1 LSNIAE
7 TKQDKVTDKVTKE
20 FEELLKKSFEDNQ
33 INEGK
38 VIKGTIVSIESDIVL
53 VDVGLKTEG
62 RISLDEF
69 SSIDGNHNLEVGS
82 EVDVYLERIENAL
95 GDAVLSRDR
104 AKKEEN
110 WIQLVEDQKN
120 NVIVEG
126 IINGKVRGG
135 FTVDINGTQAFLPGS
150 QVDVRPVKDIR
161 PFMNSPQSFHI
172 LKMDK
177 KRGNIVV
184 SRKSVLSDHHSVDK
198 SEIIEKFSE
207 GQEVDGIVKNITD
220 YGAFVDLGGV
230 DGLLH
235 VTDISWKRINK
246 PSEVINIGDKVN
258 VKIIKISKEDMRISL
273 GMKQLMDDPW
283 VDAESKYIVGNKYKG
298 VVTNMADYG
307 AFVEVEG
314 GLEGLVHVSE
324 MSWVSKIQK
333 PNEYVS
339 IGDEVEIMVLE
350 VDVGKKRLSLGIK
363 QCVDNPWENFAQDN
377 PVGTVLK
384 GKIQN
389 ITDFGIFVQV
399 EEGLDGLVHLSD
411 IDWKVPGEIAIQ
423 DYTAGQEI
431 EAQILDFEV
440 EKERISLGIK
450 QLVGDPI
457 GNIDIKKGSVV
468 TCTVINTLKGGID
481 VEIGEGFPAFI
492 KRNDLSMDK
501 SEQDPNRFEIGQKVD
516 AKVINFDKKSR
527 KVSLSIR
534 ALQISDEKE
543 AIEQYGSKDS
553 GASLGD
559 ILGEAFDKNVVSSE
573 TEKESKKDNEDD

>member
-1 LSNIAE
+1 MSNITE
-7 TKQDKVTDKVTKE
+7 TQQNKAAQDSATNE
-20 FEELLKKSFEDNQ
+20 FAKLLEESFEINQ

-38 VIKGTIVSIESDIVL
+38 IVKGTVVSIESDLVI

-62 RISLDEF
+62 RISLSEF
-69 SSIDGNHNLEVGS
+69 SSHDGSSDLEIGDQ
-82 EVDVYLERIENAL
+82 VDVYLERIENAL
-95 GDAVLSRDR
+95 GDAVLSRDK
-104 AKKEEN
+104 AKREEN
-110 WIQLVEDQKN
+110 WIKLEDDQKN

-150 QVDVRPVKDIR
+150 QVDVRPIKDIR
-161 PFMNSPQSFHI
+161 PFMNKPQSFHI

-184 SRKSVLSDHHSVDK
+184 SRKSVLSDNNSLDK
-198 SEIIEKFSE
+198 SEILNKLDE
-207 GQEVDGIVKNITD
+207 GQEIEGIVKNITD

-246 PSEVINIGDKVN
+246 PSEAIDIGEKVK
-258 VKIIKISKEDMRISL
+258 VKIIKISKEDMKISL
-273 GMKQLMDDPW
+273 GMKQLLEDPW
-283 VDAESKYIVGNKYKG
+283 VDSEKKYIVGDKYKG
-298 VVTNMADYG
+298 IVTNMADYG
-307 AFVEVEG
+307 AFVEVDG

-333 PNEYVS
+333 PESYVS
-339 IGDEVEIMVLE
+339 IGDELEVMVLE
-350 VDVGKKRLSLGIK
+350 IDKKRLSLGIK
-363 QCVDNPWENFAQDN
+363 QCVDNPWENFAQNN
-377 PVGTVLK
+377 PIGNKIK
-384 GKIQN
+384 GSIQN

-411 IDWKVPGEIAIQ
+411 IDWKIPGDIAIK
-423 DYTAGQEI
+423 DYNVGQEI
-431 EAQILDFEV
+431 EAQILDFEID
-440 EKERISLGIK
+440 KERISLGIK
-450 QLVGDPI
+450 QLVDDPI
-457 GNIDIKKGSVV
+457 GDVDLKKGSIL
-468 TCTVINTLKGGID
+468 TCTVINTDKGGID

-501 SEQDPNRFEIGQKVD
+501 SEQDPSRFEIGQKVD
-516 AKVINFDKKSR
+516 AKIMSFDKKSR
-527 KVSLSIR
+527 RVTLSIK

-543 AIEQYGSKDS
+543 AIKQYGSKDS

-559 ILGEAFDKNVVSSE
+559 ILGEAFDKNSE
-573 TEKESKKDNEDD
+573 TQDDDINEENKE

>member
-1 LSNIAE
+1 MSNITE
-7 TKQDKVTDKVTKE
+7 IQQDNLAQDSATKE
-20 FEELLKKSFEDNQ
+20 FAKLLEESFKINQ

-38 VIKGTIVSIESDIVL
+38 IVKGTVVSIESDLVI

-62 RISLDEF
+62 RISLSEF
-69 SSIDGNHNLEVGS
+69 SSHDGSHSLEIGDQ
-82 EVDVYLERIENAL
+82 VDVYLERIENAL
-95 GDAVLSRDR
+95 GDAVLSRDK
-104 AKKEEN
+104 AKREEN
-110 WIQLVEDQKN
+110 WIKLEEDQKN

-135 FTVDINGTQAFLPGS
+135 FTVDIDGTQAFLPGS

-161 PFMNSPQSFHI
+161 PFMNAPQSFHI

-184 SRKSVLSDHHSVDK
+184 SRKSVLSENSSIDK
-198 SEIIEKFSE
+198 SEVLNNLNE
-207 GQEVDGIVKNITD
+207 GQEIEGIVKNITD

-246 PSEVINIGDKVN
+246 PSEAINIGDKIKVKIL
-258 VKIIKISKEDMRISL
+258 KIIKEDMKISL
-273 GMKQLMDDPW
+273 GMKQLLDDPW
-283 VDAESKYIVGNKYKG
+283 LDSESKYIVGNKYKG
-298 VVTNMADYG
+298 IVTNMADYG
-307 AFVEVEG
+307 AFVEVDG

-333 PNEYVS
+333 PENYVA
-339 IGDEVEIMVLE
+339 IGDELEVMVLE
-350 VDVGKKRLSLGIK
+350 IDTNKKRLSLGIK
-363 QCVDNPWENFAQDN
+363 QCVDNPWENFAQKN
-377 PVGTVLK
+377 PIGTVLK
-384 GKIQN
+384 GNIQN

-411 IDWKVPGEIAIQ
+411 IDWKVPGDLAIKE
-423 DYTAGQEI
+423 YSVGQEI
-431 EAQILDFEV
+431 EAQILDFEID
-440 EKERISLGIK
+440 KERISLGIK
-450 QLVGDPI
+450 QLADDPI
-457 GNIDIKKGSVV
+457 GNVDLKKGSVI
-468 TCTVINTLKGGID
+468 TCAVINTDKGGIN

-501 SEQDPNRFEIGQKVD
+501 SEQDPSRFEVGQKVD
-516 AKVINFDKKSR
+516 AKIMSFDKKSR
-527 KVSLSIR
+527 RVTLSIK

-543 AIEQYGSKDS
+543 AIKQYGSKDS

-559 ILGEAFDKNVVSSE
+559 ILGEAFDKNSE
-573 TEKESKKDNEDD
+573 TQEDVTEDNKE

>member
-1 LSNIAE
+1 MSNLTE
-7 TKQDKVTDKVTKE
+7 TQQDNATKE
-20 FEELLKKSFEDNQ
+20 FAKLLEESFEVSQ

-38 VIKGTIVSIESDIVL
+38 IVKGTVVSIESDIVII
-53 VDVGLKTEG
+53 DVGLKTEG
-62 RISLDEF
+62 RIAINEF
-69 SSIDGNHNLEVGS
+69 VSHDGSHNLEVGS

-95 GDAVLSRDR
+95 GDAVLSRDK
-104 AKKEEN
+104 AKREEN
-110 WIQLVEDQKN
+110 WVKLEENQKN

-126 IINGKVRGG
+126 LINGKVRGG

-150 QVDVRPVKDIR
+150 QVDLRPIKDIR
-161 PFMNSPQSFHI
+161 PLMNRLQSFHI

-184 SRKSVLSDHHSVDK
+184 SRKSVLSNNNSLDK
-198 SEIIEKFSE
+198 SEILKNLNE
-207 GQEVDGIVKNITD
+207 GQDVEGIVKNITD

-246 PSEVINIGDKVN
+246 PSEAINIGDKVK
-258 VKIIKISKEDMRISL
+258 VKILKISKDDMKISL

-283 VDAESKYIVGNKYKG
+283 VDSEAKYIIGNKYKG

-333 PNEYVS
+333 PDQYVS
-339 IGDEVEIMVLE
+339 IGDEVEVMVLE
-350 VDVGKKRLSLGIK
+350 IDVEKKRLSLGIK
-363 QCVDNPWENFAQDN
+363 QCVDNPWENFAQKN

-411 IDWKVPGEIAIQ
+411 IDWKVPGEVAIKEYLV
-423 DYTAGQEI
+423 DQEI
-431 EAQILDFEV
+431 EAQILDFEI

-450 QLVGDPI
+450 QLVDDPI
-457 GNIDIKKGSVV
+457 GDVDLKKGSIV
-468 TCTVINTLKGGID
+468 TCSVVNVGKGGID
-481 VEIGEGFPAFI
+481 VEIGQGFPAFI
-492 KRNDLSMDK
+492 KRNELSMDK
-501 SEQDPNRFEIGQKVD
+501 SEQDPNRFEVGQKVD
-516 AKVINFDKKSR
+516 AKIINFDKKTR
-527 KVSLSIR
+527 RVVLSIKS
-534 ALQISDEKE
+534 LQISDEKE
-543 AIEQYGSKDS
+543 AIKQYGSKDS

-573 TEKESKKDNEDD
+573 EETKEEDK

>member
-1 LSNIAE
+1 MSNLTE
-7 TKQDKVTDKVTKE
+7 TQQDNATKE
-20 FEELLKKSFEDNQ
+20 FAKLLEESFEVSQ

-38 VIKGTIVSIESDIVL
+38 IVKGTVVSIESDIVII
-53 VDVGLKTEG
+53 DVGLKTEG
-62 RISLDEF
+62 RISINEF
-69 SSIDGNHNLEVGS
+69 VSHDGSHNLEIGA

-95 GDAVLSRDR
+95 GDAVLSRDK
-104 AKKEEN
+104 AKREEN
-110 WIQLVEDQKN
+110 WVKLEENQKN

-126 IINGKVRGG
+126 LINGKVRGG

-150 QVDVRPVKDIR
+150 QVDLRPIKDIR
-161 PFMNSPQSFHI
+161 PLMNRLQSFHI

-184 SRKSVLSDHHSVDK
+184 SRKSVLSDNNSLDK
-198 SEIIEKFSE
+198 SEILKNLNE
-207 GQEVDGIVKNITD
+207 GQDVEGIVKNITD

-246 PSEVINIGDKVN
+246 PSEAINIGDKVK
-258 VKIIKISKEDMRISL
+258 VKILKISKDDMKISL

-283 VDAESKYIVGNKYKG
+283 VDSEAKYIIGNKYKG

-333 PNEYVS
+333 PDQYVS
-339 IGDEVEIMVLE
+339 IGDEVEVMVLE
-350 VDVGKKRLSLGIK
+350 IDVEKKRLSLGIK
-363 QCVDNPWENFAQDN
+363 QCVDNPWENFAQKN

-411 IDWKVPGEIAIQ
+411 IDWKVSGEVAIKEYLV
-423 DYTAGQEI
+423 DQEI
-431 EAQILDFEV
+431 EAQILDFEID
-440 EKERISLGIK
+440 KERISLGIK
-450 QLVGDPI
+450 QLVDDPI
-457 GNIDIKKGSVV
+457 GDVDLKKGSIV
-468 TCTVINTLKGGID
+468 TCSVVNVGKGGID
-481 VEIGEGFPAFI
+481 VEIGQGFPAFI
-492 KRNDLSMDK
+492 KRNELSMDK
-501 SEQDPNRFEIGQKVD
+501 SEQDPNRFEVGQKVD
-516 AKVINFDKKSR
+516 AKIINFDKKTR
-527 KVSLSIR
+527 RVVLSIKS
-534 ALQISDEKE
+534 LQISDEKE
-543 AIEQYGSKDS
+543 AIKQYGSKDS
-553 GASLGD
+553 GESLGD

-573 TEKESKKDNEDD
+573 EETKEEDK

>member
-1 LSNIAE
+1 LSNITE
-7 TKQDKVTDKVTKE
+7 IQQDNLAQDSATKE
-20 FEELLKKSFEDNQ
+20 FAKLLEESFKINQ

-38 VIKGTIVSIESDIVL
+38 IVKGTVVSIESDLVI

-62 RISLDEF
+62 RISLSEF
-69 SSIDGNHNLEVGS
+69 SSHDGSHSLEIGDQ
-82 EVDVYLERIENAL
+82 VDVYLERIENAL
-95 GDAVLSRDR
+95 GDAVLSRDK
-104 AKKEEN
+104 AKREEN
-110 WIQLVEDQKN
+110 WIKLEEDQKN

-135 FTVDINGTQAFLPGS
+135 FTVDIDGTQAFLPGS

-161 PFMNSPQSFHI
+161 PFMNAPQSFHI

-184 SRKSVLSDHHSVDK
+184 SRKSVLSENSSIDK
-198 SEIIEKFSE
+198 SEVLNNLNE
-207 GQEVDGIVKNITD
+207 GQEIEGIVKNITD

-246 PSEVINIGDKVN
+246 PSEAINIGDKIKVKIL
-258 VKIIKISKEDMRISL
+258 KIIKEDMKISL
-273 GMKQLMDDPW
+273 GMKQLLDDPW
-283 VDAESKYIVGNKYKG
+283 LDSESKYIVGNKYKG
-298 VVTNMADYG
+298 IVTNMADYG
-307 AFVEVEG
+307 AFVEVDG

-333 PNEYVS
+333 PENYVA
-339 IGDEVEIMVLE
+339 IGDELEVMVLE
-350 VDVGKKRLSLGIK
+350 IDTNKKRLSLGIK
-363 QCVDNPWENFAQDN
+363 QCVDNPWENFAQKN
-377 PVGTVLK
+377 PIGTVLK
-384 GKIQN
+384 GNIQN

-411 IDWKVPGEIAIQ
+411 IDWKVPGDLAIKE
-423 DYTAGQEI
+423 YSVGQEI
-431 EAQILDFEV
+431 EAQILDFEID
-440 EKERISLGIK
+440 KERISLGIK
-450 QLVGDPI
+450 QLADDPI
-457 GNIDIKKGSVV
+457 GNVDLKKGSVI
-468 TCTVINTLKGGID
+468 TCAVINTDKGGIN

-501 SEQDPNRFEIGQKVD
+501 SEQDPSRFEVGQKVD
-516 AKVINFDKKSR
+516 AKIINYDKKSR
-527 KVSLSIR
+527 RVTLSIK

-543 AIEQYGSKDS
+543 AIKQYGSKDS

-559 ILGEAFDKNVVSSE
+559 ILGEAFDKNSE
-573 TEKESKKDNEDD
+573 TQDDEITEDNKE

>member
-1 LSNIAE
+1 MSNLTE
-7 TKQDKVTDKVTKE
+7 TQQDNATKE
-20 FEELLKKSFEDNQ
+20 FAKLLEESFEVSQ

-38 VIKGTIVSIESDIVL
+38 IVKGTVVSIESDIVII
-53 VDVGLKTEG
+53 DVGLKTEG
-62 RISLDEF
+62 RIAINEF
-69 SSIDGNHNLEVGS
+69 VSQDGSHNLEIGG

-95 GDAVLSRDR
+95 GDAVLSRDK
-104 AKKEEN
+104 AKREEN
-110 WIQLVEDQKN
+110 WVKLEENQKN

-126 IINGKVRGG
+126 LINGKVRGG

-150 QVDVRPVKDIR
+150 QVDLRPIKDIR
-161 PFMNSPQSFHI
+161 PLMNRLQSFHI

-184 SRKSVLSDHHSVDK
+184 SRKSVLSNNNSLDK
-198 SEIIEKFSE
+198 SEILKNLNE
-207 GQEVDGIVKNITD
+207 GQDVEGIVKNITD

-246 PSEVINIGDKVN
+246 PSEAINIGDKVK
-258 VKIIKISKEDMRISL
+258 VKILKISKDDMKISL

-283 VDAESKYIVGNKYKG
+283 VDSEAKYIIGNKYKG

-333 PNEYVS
+333 PDQYVS
-339 IGDEVEIMVLE
+339 IGDEVEVMVLE
-350 VDVGKKRLSLGIK
+350 IDVEKKRLSLGIK
-363 QCVDNPWENFAQDN
+363 QCVDNPWENFAQKN

-411 IDWKVPGEIAIQ
+411 IDWKVPGEVAIKEYSV
-423 DYTAGQEI
+423 DQEI
-431 EAQILDFEV
+431 EAQILDFEID
-440 EKERISLGIK
+440 KERISLGIK
-450 QLVGDPI
+450 QLVDDPI
-457 GNIDIKKGSVV
+457 GDVDLKKGSIV
-468 TCTVINTLKGGID
+468 TCSVVNVGKGGID
-481 VEIGEGFPAFI
+481 VEIGQGFPAFI
-492 KRNDLSMDK
+492 KRNELSMDK
-501 SEQDPNRFEIGQKVD
+501 SEQDPNRFEVGQKVD
-516 AKVINFDKKSR
+516 AKIINFDKKTR
-527 KVSLSIR
+527 RVVLSIKS
-534 ALQISDEKE
+534 LQISDEKE
-543 AIEQYGSKDS
+543 AIKQYGSKDS

-573 TEKESKKDNEDD
+573 EETKEEDK